1 MNPEILRWW
10 NLQDSISQEQWEDAY
25 QDQLFE
31 AKKQLRQAFYSP
43 KLFQSK
49 LATYQKWAQTMRS
62 DLKWLVSDSYRFE
75 NFSEFESWASVA
87 QLSISRSED
96 FESLVIVGHQVLQ
109 AMEAYRDLVLRLTDQ
124 WSGEEKSVEVT
135 SKDVFP
141 SGAYLLGIRKG
152 QTNEDWKMPLLKER
166 KRVSIVF

>member
-10 NLQDSISQEQWEDAY
+10 NLQDSISQEQWEEAY

-49 LATYQKWAQTMRS
+49 LATYQKWAQSMRS
-62 DLKWLVSDSYRFE
+62 DLKWLVSDSYQFE

-87 QLSISRSED
+87 QLNISRSDD
-96 FESLVIVGHQVLQ
+96 FVSLVIVGHQVLQ
-109 AMEAYRDLVLRLTDQ
+109 AMDAYRDLVFQLTDQ
-124 WSGEEKSVEVT
+124 WSGEEASVEVT

-141 SGAYLLGIRKG
+141 SGAYLLGIRRG